1 MKTQQILD
9 TFKDI
14 LRIPRE
20 SGHEEQIIAYLQNF
34 AKDHSL
40 ECHTDSAG
48 NVLIVRPAAPGKEDM
63 PTVVLQSH
71 SDMVCEKNAGVE
83 HDFTKGK
90 YHKCLHFGLFVL

>member
-63 PTVVLQSH
+63 PKVLGGL
-71 SDMVCEKNAGVE
+71 GVAIVSTNHGVITDKKARE
-83 HDFTKGK
+83 LGVGGEV
-90 YHKCLHFGLFVL
+90 LAFVW